1 MLACGGHRNI
11 PPAVA
16 VFFVVD
22 KGEALRTHCVG
33 PPLLSGGV
41 AWKEGITRP
50 ALVELQAYLAHHT
63 HHCFHLLTAGQSLL
77 LDVAECFGPQSRRTF
92 VHKAHSTFGFSGWV
106 LHHCRPSFSFL
117 ASSLFFVSPNTLR
130 VLLSAIMPQT
140 SSLVSAVAV
149 DGSKALSLCRVP
161 SPIVSDQ
168 KKSGNQTSRW
178 SPRHYKKTMIRHKIA
193 CVANCR

>member
-92 VHKAHSTFGFSGWV
+92 VHQSSQHIRIQWVGFAPLQTELQFFWQA
-106 LHHCRPSFSFL
+106 R
-117 ASSLFFVSPNTLR
+117 SSLSR
-130 VLLSAIMPQT
+130 
-140 SSLVSAVAV
+140 
-149 DGSKALSLCRVP
+149 
-161 SPIVSDQ
+161 PIHCVFCCQQSCHKLPAWCQ
-168 KKSGNQTSRW
+168 PSRW
-178 SPRHYKKTMIRHKIA
+178 MEARH
-193 CVANCR
+193 

>member
-106 LHHCRPSFSFL
+106 LHHCRPSFSFFGKL
-117 ASSLFFVSPNTLR
+117 A
-130 VLLSAIMPQT
+130 LLCLAQYIAC
-140 SSLVSAVAV
+140 SAVSNHATNFQL
-149 DGSKALSLCRVP
+149 G
-161 SPIVSDQ
+161 VSRRGGWKQ
-168 KKSGNQTSRW
+168 GTK
-178 SPRHYKKTMIRHKIA
+178 PL
-193 CVANCR
+193 